1 MCDVSEE
8 VTDLSASRAVLALPA
23 GSAGRTGAGPKPL
36 AVFLTQ
42 LLACRDGDPA
52 YRSRRRAEPD
62 SASAAYGSD
71 GGACVR
77 ARFDRVL

>member
-8 VTDLSASRAVLALPA
+8 VMDLTASRAVLAPPA
-23 GSAGRTGAGPKPL
+23 ESVGRTGAGPKPL

-42 LLACRDGDPA
+42 LLACRDSHPA
-52 YRSRRRAEPD
+52 YRSRRRADPD
-62 SASAAYGSD
+62 SASAAYGTD
-71 GGACVR
+71 GGTSAR

>member
-1 MCDVSEE
+1 MRDGLEE
-8 VTDLSASRAVLALPA
+8 VLDTSARAVLAPPVGSDGRA
-23 GSAGRTGAGPKPL
+23 GACPKPL

-62 SASAAYGSD
+62 FASAAYGTD
-71 GGACVR
+71 GGASVR